1 MKTLKHMFA
10 ALSAAVLAFCAAAA
24 PAYVAATP
32 AALSPAP
39 DEWREAWHTLPVYA
53 LGSDLSL
60 YLPGDA
66 DLDGKVDGFD
76 ASLIL
81 WHFVYAF
88 VFGWELLTPD
98 QIELANVDGR
108 TSTIEFPV
116 EGGGKASAE
125 LKADAYDSSMVLRYF
140 VCRNAGIDCTMEQI
154 VNFEVEPP
162 EK

>member
-24 PAYVAATP
+24 PAYAAATP

-81 WHFVYAF
+81 MHFVMNF
-88 VFGWELLTPD
+88 TCGWDLLTPD
-98 QIELANVDGR
+98 QIAVSNTDGESLPLR
-108 TSTIEFPV
+108 YYDGTAYYDTECPV
-116 EGGGKASAE
+116 CAM
-125 LKADAYDSSMVLRYF
+125 DATHVLRYF
-140 VCRNAGIDCTMEQI
+140 ACHNAGIECTMEQI
-154 VNFEVEPP
+154 VNLEVEPP
-162 EK
+162 AK